1 MTTQSN
7 KPIGSLSRREI
18 FKGAAA
24 GAAIAMGGG
33 MLSSS
38 VSAQPPHVS
47 GNGDLALVNGKFV
60 DGNGIVANAI
70 TIKNG
75 RIVNVGQAMAL
86 GPEAK
91 VTNLKGRTVIPGL
104 FDGHVHYIRAGQ
116 NPGHTVRTIEAA
128 FSIAELQEAISSG
141 AESVPLGEFITCVGG
156 WNQNQF
162 AEMRLPTKAELDE
175 AAPDHP
181 VYISGSGGGAQ
192 GVVNGRGQIFMVAN
206 GVPVDDTS
214 GVVSS
219 RNAALAA
226 LRAVQTP
233 EDRLRGVVDG
243 DAYANS
249 LGLTSVLD
257 TRGGGTDPS
266 FWEFPLE
273 VWRQGK
279 LTVRHHVNREAPT
292 PEDAETVILNNFRGL
307 GDDMFRLLGFGERI
321 GVRDGSTFEPV
332 ARVIAQHGWKIQQHA
347 GTVDEANAFIAAMQ
361 SIALDHPIDGL
372 RWQLL
377 HNFSITFSQLQAL
390 KTLGV
395 GVDVEDQRY
404 LSTTSGGPPYRL
416 VVDSGIRAGAGT
428 DSTNVAPLNPW
439 LGLFYMTTGRNL
451 AGNLTNDGQQISRLE
466 ALRLYTEGS
475 AYFGFDENKVG
486 SFEVGKYADLAVL
499 SEDYLTVP
507 DDRIR
512 RIESVLTLLGGEV
525 VHAAGPFSHLGA

>member
-1 MTTQSN
+1 
-7 KPIGSLSRREI
+7 
-18 FKGAAA
+18 
-24 GAAIAMGGG
+24 
-33 MLSSS
+33 
-38 VSAQPPHVS
+38 
-47 GNGDLALVNGKFV
+47 
-60 DGNGIVANAI
+60 
-70 TIKNG
+70 
-75 RIVNVGQAMAL
+75 
-86 GPEAK
+86 
-91 VTNLKGRTVIPGL
+91 
-104 FDGHVHYIRAGQ
+104 
-116 NPGHTVRTIEAA
+116 
-128 FSIAELQEAISSG
+128 
-141 AESVPLGEFITCVGG
+141 
-156 WNQNQF
+156 
-162 AEMRLPTKAELDE
+162 
-175 AAPDHP
+175 
-181 VYISGSGGGAQ
+181 
-192 GVVNGRGQIFMVAN
+192 
-206 GVPVDDTS
+206 
-214 GVVSS
+214 
-219 RNAALAA
+219 LAA

-321 GVRDGSTFEPV
+321 GARDGSTFEPV

-347 GTVDEANAFIAAMQ
+347 GTVEEANAFIAAMQ
-361 SIALDHPIDGL
+361 SIDPDHPIDGL

-377 HNFSITFSQLQAL
+377 HNFAITFSQLQAL

-395 GVDVEDQRY
+395 GVDVENQRY